1 MKKLR
6 PIIES
11 DSWEVGYGWGKRQ
24 QDLSEFEEFYDEWNE
39 GRLSQERLL
48 KLFKVADVDIILNEA
63 GWRYSLI
70 PEETED
76 GDNVSSDDIPVDNY
90 FDKNLI
96 YNEVLWGIMG
106 CLKELKNIDVE
117 DNSTP
122 KPRILY
128 KRRIRLEED

>member
-11 DSWEVGYGWGKRQ
+11 DSWEVGYGWGERQ

-76 GDNVSSDDIPVDNY
+76 GDNVSSNDIPADNY

-96 YNEVLWGIMG
+96 YHEVLWGIMG
-106 CLKELKNIDVE
+106 CLKKLKNKNVE